1 MANAFVTYGA
11 PPRRNELAADVSLG
25 TGLAQG
31 AADLIKLREEWQR
44 LYTDGDT
51 NLQFR
56 DWLAAQGISNPAM
69 PR

>member
-1 MANAFVTYGA
+1 MANAFMTGNSGGNAFAEA
-11 PPRRNELAADVSLG
+11 PLG

-31 AADLIKLREEWQR
+31 AVDVIKLREEWQR

-56 DWLAAQGISNPAM
+56 DWLAAQGISNPVM